1 MQPVFHS
8 TADYHRRGIE
18 SLGWELTVCNML
30 EPRNS
35 PCRSIL
41 ATKSSYGHLLYDFL
55 AGRVP
60 MEDVRAVFEIGGGY
74 GCLMRD
80 FLDRKPALSVTMLD
94 ISPALLKKQ
103 RDTLC
108 GRKIEWRHED
118 FLSSDPQTFSG
129 FDLAVLN
136 EILGDFPVVTNLGVD
151 DLSPDASHVSEEAR
165 AVRRLFNRYGFPKPE
180 AEFFS
185 FHIGAVRATE
195 KLCAAAIPYIFIGEH
210 SCEATVPEEYRPF
223 VRVRGGGIPERIP
236 LYGHDEYTVAFS
248 HLARV
253 AGFWGY
259 DVARGPFADYLPIE
273 WTDGLRCV
281 LSSGVEMTGREETLR
296 QFVGDLYQ
304 YEYLLLQRR
313 KD

>member
-1 MQPVFHS
+1 MEPLLHS
-8 TADYHRRGIE
+8 TADYHRRRIE

-30 EPRNS
+30 EPRDS

-41 ATKSSYGHLLYDFL
+41 TTKSSYGHLLYDFL

-60 MEDVRAVFEIGGGY
+60 MENARAVIEIGGGY

-80 FLDRKPALSVTMLD
+80 FLERNPALSVAMLD
-94 ISPALLKKQ
+94 ISPALLERQ
-103 RDTLC
+103 RETLR
-108 GRKIEWRHED
+108 GRKIEWRNED
-118 FLSSDPQTFSG
+118 FLSSDPQTFSE
-129 FDLAVLN
+129 FDLAILN
-136 EILGDFPVVTNLGVD
+136 EILGDFPVLTGLGVD
-151 DLSPDASHVSEEAR
+151 DLSSDASQVPEEVR
-165 AVRRLFNRYGFPKPE
+165 AAGRLFNRYGFPKPE
-180 AEFFS
+180 AESFS
-185 FHIGAVRATE
+185 FNIGAVTATE
-195 KLCAAAIPYIFIGEH
+195 KLCAAGVPRIFIGEH

-223 VRVRGGGIPERIP
+223 VRVRASGIPERIA

-259 DVARGPFADYLPIE
+259 DVVRGPFADYLPIE
-273 WTDGLRCV
+273 WSEGLRCV
-281 LSSGVEMTGREETLR
+281 LSSGIEMTGREETLR

-304 YEYLLLQRR
+304 YEYLLLQQR